1 MLPVPTFSVLAQA
14 HPLRP
19 ERDAFFLGVGCT
31 VEDAICEAAY
41 RRNVPLALMAH
52 TVVVIGDRVIAKEDW
67 RSTRPHAGEQVAMRA
82 VPDGPLAALIPVILS
97 AAAVKGAVA
106 AGLVAAGGWGAVA
119 VGIAGTLVGMAIQ
132 MALTPTPRQS
142 SGLGGRADEVSP
154 LRSLQGTRNDARPY
168 QPIPRIF
175 GRVVNYVPPRGV
187 EYYTELS
194 RGTSDQ
200 FLRVVFVIG
209 EGPLSL
215 SAYKIG
221 DTPLANFED
230 VTVRTREGYSTDPD
244 LTLYPAQVREQ
255 ALSIELKQSN
265 GYSERRSEVSTDEMS
280 FDIVFPNGL
289 QLITGRGRK
298 YQLQVQ
304 FHVQYKAST
313 SDVWLNADISDDR
326 VAVIKDGGGYFTIRT
341 NSKQAVR
348 RTVRIEVPERG
359 QYDLRIKR
367 VTQDDQSDNEG
378 DDQTVTT
385 EQAFWTSFRS
395 YRNDPPFNAENLAT
409 VELRIRAT
417 DQLNGVVDQ
426 FNCTAQAVLP
436 VWNGSSWVEQETRS
450 PAWAFAEVLRGRSN
464 ARPVADSRIDLD
476 ALLAWDESADALG
489 LTFDGALIDSGVS
502 VWERLTDIAATA
514 NAVPAMPDDVYTVV
528 VDEARPTV
536 VQHFTARNITDVRG
550 EKSLAARPHALRV
563 RWPDEQARG
572 QWSERI
578 IYRTGYDATTATR
591 FEVLDLPYTTN
602 ARAAVMRARRLLWQ
616 VELRPEIYY
625 GTADFEHLVCTPGD
639 RVKMAHPT
647 MLWAVGSARVIAR
660 SVSGSTTTGVTLD
673 APLTMDGAESYSMYF
688 RLSGGN
694 DTTIPVD
701 TVAGDQTVF
710 TFTTPV
716 TTAGGPRVGDLVT
729 LGEPVDLIVRNI
741 EPQENLS
748 ARISFLDYAPEIFDA
763 DGGAIPDWDPQI
775 TLPPVVNR
783 ATPSPPAVE
792 SVDSGE
798 GVLIR
803 NSDDTFSARIV
814 VSFTVDQ
821 NATGVRAEVVQAR
834 FREYDSVEDFQSA
847 QSFVAGNAGT
857 VSLWPVED
865 AAVYEIWLRSVSS
878 VGSTSEWTKTRHRV
892 VGTRSLRIRPP
903 AVDRF
908 YRSGDALVWPYPNPP
923 VDLAGFLLRANY
935 GTSLDWGT
943 ARALHQGVVTAPP
956 FDISGLHGTQTILI
970 KAVDTSGNV
979 STTAA
984 SVTINLGDVPVSN
997 ILDTQSEAPTFA
1009 GVIAGGTVSG
1019 GLLEADLV
1027 SDPLFWSADD
1037 ALFWPTTDGDP
1048 FWPPIVYSELSYIAS
1063 WTPTSD
1069 QLDDGIL
1076 FVDSD
1081 ITGDFTIDY
1090 RISTSPTFWGSGGST
1105 FWGADDDLFWAS
1117 ETVGEWTPWP
1127 GKLGPFDTT
1136 ADTYQVRATVLGGPV
1151 QGVITELDLICDV
1164 PDIVERFDDVAIAAT
1179 TGTRLTLTQTY
1190 RAIDNIVI
1198 TRQDDGGTG
1207 VRAEWVD
1214 KQANPGAAGGPL
1226 IKVRDASAAVVDGVV
1241 DVVIKGH

>member
-14 HPLRP
+14 HPLRAD
-19 ERDAFFLGVGCT
+19 RDAFFLGVGCT

-41 RRNVPLALMAH
+41 RRNVPLELMAY
-52 TVVVIGDRVIAKEDW
+52 TVVVIGDQVIAKQAW
-67 RSTRPHAGEQVAMRA
+67 SSTRPHAGQQLTMRA

-106 AGLVAAGGWGAVA
+106 AGLVAAGSWGAVA
-119 VGIAGTLVGMAIQ
+119 IGIGATLVGMAIQ
-132 MALTPTPRQS
+132 MAITPTPRQS
-142 SGLGGRADEVSP
+142 SGFGGRADEVSP
-154 LRSLQGTRNDARPY
+154 LRSLQGVRNDARPY

-175 GRVVNYVPPRGV
+175 GRVVSYTPPRGV
-187 EYYTELS
+187 EFYTELS

-215 SAYKIG
+215 SAFKIG

-230 VTVRTREGYSTDPD
+230 VTVRVREGYSTDPD

-255 ALSIELKQSN
+255 ALNIELKQAN
-265 GYSERRSEVSTDEMS
+265 GYSQRRSEVSTDEMS

-298 YQLQVQ
+298 YQLQVS
-304 FHVQYKAST
+304 FHVQYKAAS

-326 VAVIKDGGGYFTIRT
+326 VSVIKDGGGQFTIRA
-341 NSKQAVR
+341 NSKQAIR
-348 RTVRIEVPERG
+348 RTIRIEVPERG
-359 QYDLRIKR
+359 QYDLRVKR

-378 DDQTVTT
+378 EDQTVTT

-395 YRNDPPFNAENLAT
+395 YRNDPPFNATNLAT

-417 DQLNGVVDQ
+417 DQLNGVIDQ

-436 VWNGSSWVEQETRS
+436 VWNGSAWVEQETRS

-476 ALLAWDESADALG
+476 ALMAWADSADELG

-502 VWERLTDIAATA
+502 VWDRLTDIAATA
-514 NAVPAMPDDVYTVV
+514 NAAPAMPNGIYTVV
-528 VDEARPTV
+528 VDEPKTTV
-536 VQHFTARNITDVRG
+536 VQHFTARNLADVRG

-578 IYRTGYDATTATR
+578 IYRQGYNATTATR

-602 ARAAVMRARRLLWQ
+602 ARAAVLRARRLLWQ
-616 VELRPEIYY
+616 AELRPEIYY

-639 RVKMAHPT
+639 RVKVAHPT
-647 MLWAVGSARVIAR
+647 MLWAVGSARVHALAT
-660 SVSGSTTTGVTLD
+660 SGSNTTGVTLD
-673 APLTMDGAESYSMYF
+673 APLTMDGTESYTLYC
-688 RLSGGN
+688 RLADGT
-694 DTTIPVD
+694 DATIAVD
-701 TVAGDQTVF
+701 TVAGDQTVL

-716 TTAGGPRVGDLVT
+716 ATSSGPAVGDLVT
-729 LGEPVDLIVRNI
+729 LGEPVDLIVRSI
-741 EPQENLS
+741 EPQENLAAS
-748 ARISFLDYAPEIFDA
+748 ITFLDYAPAIFDA
-763 DGGAIPDWDPQI
+763 DGGAIDEWDPQI
-775 TLPPVVNR
+775 TLPPLVNR
-783 ATPSPPAVE
+783 ATPSPPAIE
-792 SVDSGE
+792 SMDSGE
-798 GVLIR
+798 GVLVR
-803 NSDDTFSARIV
+803 ASDGTFTSRIV

-821 NATGVRAEVVQAR
+821 SATGVPAEIVQAR
-834 FREYDSVEDFQSA
+834 FREAGSVEDWQWGS
-847 QSFVAGNAGT
+847 VGNPTGG
-857 VSLWPVED
+857 VISLAPVED
-865 AAVYEIWLRSVSS
+865 EATYEIELRSVSA
-878 VGSTSEWTKTRHRV
+878 VGGTSEWVRTQHTVIGKT
-892 VGTRSLRIRPP
+892 SLPP
-903 AVDRF
+903 DVERF

-923 VDLAGFLLRANY
+923 VDLAGFLLRANF
-935 GTSLDWGT
+935 GTSQDWGA
-943 ARALHQGVVTAPP
+943 ARALHQGVVSAPP
-956 FDISGLHGTQTILI
+956 FDISTLHGTQTILI

-979 STTAA
+979 SATAA
-984 SVTINLGDVPVSN
+984 SVTIDLGDLPVEN
-997 ILDTQSEAPTFA
+997 VIDTQSEAPGFTGA
-1009 GVIAGGTVSG
+1009 ITGGTVSAG
-1019 GLLEADLV
+1019 VLEADLL
-1027 SDPLFWSADD
+1027 SSPLFWRADA
-1037 ALFWPTTDGDP
+1037 ALFWPADDADD
-1048 FWPPIVYSELSYIAS
+1048 FWPASVYDELSYIAS
-1063 WTPTSD
+1063 WTPASD

-1076 FVDSD
+1076 LIEAD
-1081 ITGDFTIDY
+1081 ITGDYTLDY
-1090 RISTSPTFWGSGGST
+1090 RISTSPLFWGSSGDP
-1105 FWGADDDLFWAS
+1105 FWDADDDLFWPES
-1117 ETVGEWTPWP
+1117 TIGSWVPWP
-1127 GKLGPFDTT
+1127 GRLGPFDTT

-1151 QGVITELDLICDV
+1151 QGVITTLDLICDV

-1179 TGTRLTLTQTY
+1179 TGTRLTLTKTY

>member
-1 MLPVPTFSVLAQA
+1 MLPVPTFSVLAQP

-82 VPDGPLAALIPVILS
+82 VPDGPLVALIPVILS
-97 AAAVKGAVA
+97 AAATSTAIS
-106 AGLVAAGGWGAVA
+106 AGLVTAGSFAAAAIGIGA
-119 VGIAGTLVGMAIQ
+119 TLVGMAIQ

-142 SGLGGRADEVSP
+142 SNFGGRADEVSP

-175 GRVVNYVPPRGV
+175 GRVVGYTPPRGT
-187 EYYTELS
+187 EFYTELS

-200 FLRVVFVIG
+200 FLRVVFVLG
-209 EGPLSL
+209 EGPLSI
-215 SAYKIG
+215 SALKIG
-221 DTPLANFED
+221 DTPVANFED
-230 VTVRTREGYSTDPD
+230 VTVRIREGYSTDPD
-244 LTLYPAQVREQ
+244 LTLFPAQVRETPIQ
-255 ALSIELKQSN
+255 IELKQAN
-265 GYSERRSEVSTDEMS
+265 GYSQRRSEVSTDEMS
-280 FDIVFPNGL
+280 IDVVFPNGL

-298 YQLQVQ
+298 YQLQVS
-304 FHVQYKAST
+304 FHVQYKAAT

-326 VAVIKDGGGYFTIRT
+326 VSVIKDGSGYFTIRA
-341 NSKQAVR
+341 NSKQAIR
-348 RTVRIEVPERG
+348 RTIRIEVPERG

-378 DDQTVTT
+378 QDQTVTT
-385 EQAFWTSFRS
+385 EQAFWTAFRS
-395 YRNDPPFNAENLAT
+395 YRNDPPFNAANLAT
-409 VELRIRAT
+409 VEMRIRAT
-417 DQLNGVVDQ
+417 DQLNGVIDQ
-426 FNCTAQAVLP
+426 FNCSVQAVLP
-436 VWNGSSWVEQETRS
+436 VWTGSAWVEQETRS

-464 ARPVADSRIDLD
+464 ARPLADSRLDLD
-476 ALLAWDESADALG
+476 ALLAWDASSAALG
-489 LTFDGALIDSGVS
+489 LTFDGAFIDAGVS
-502 VWERLTDIAATA
+502 AWDRLTDIAATA
-514 NAVPAMPDDVYTVV
+514 NAVPATPNGIYTVV

-536 VQHFTARNITDVRG
+536 AQHFTARNLTDVRG
-550 EKSLAARPHALRV
+550 EKSLVARPHALRV

-578 IYRTGYDATTATR
+578 IYRQGYNATTATR

-616 VELRPEIYY
+616 AELRPEIYY

-639 RVKMAHPT
+639 RVKVAHPT
-647 MLWAVGSARVIAR
+647 MLWAVGSARVHALAT
-660 SVSGSTTTGVTLD
+660 SGSNTTGITLD
-673 APLTMDGAESYSMYF
+673 APLTMDGAESYTIYC
-688 RLSGGN
+688 RLADGT
-694 DTTIPVD
+694 DATIAVD
-701 TVAGDQTVF
+701 TVAGDQTDL

-716 TTAGGPRVGDLVT
+716 ATATGPQVGDLVT

-741 EPQENLS
+741 DSQDHLS
-748 ARISFLDYAPEIFDA
+748 ATISFLDYSPEIFDA
-763 DGGAIPDWDPQI
+763 DAGPIDDWDPQI
-775 TLPPVVNR
+775 TLPPVANR
-783 ATPSPPAVE
+783 ATPSPPSIE

-798 GVLIR
+798 GVLVR
-803 NSDDTFSARIV
+803 ASDGTFVSRIV

-821 NATGVRAEVVQAR
+821 SATGVAAEIVQAR
-834 FREYDSVEDFQSA
+834 FRESGSVEDWQIGQA
-847 QSFVAGNAGT
+847 AAANGGT
-857 VSLWPVED
+857 ISLAPVED
-865 AAVYEIWLRSVSS
+865 EATYSIELRSVSA
-878 VGSTSEWTKTRHRV
+878 VGATSEWVRIDHTV
-892 VGTRSLRIRPP
+892 VGKTSVPP
-903 AVDRF
+903 DVERF

-923 VDLAGFLLRANY
+923 VDLAGFILRANY
-935 GTSLDWGT
+935 GTSQDWGA

-956 FDISGLHGTQTILI
+956 FDISALHGTQTILI

-979 STTAA
+979 SATAA
-984 SVTINLGDVPVSN
+984 SVTIDLGDLPVEN
-997 ILDTQSEAPTFA
+997 VIDTQSEAPGFT
-1009 GVIAGGTVSG
+1009 GTITGGAVSG
-1019 GLLEADLV
+1019 GVLEADLL
-1027 SDPLFWSADD
+1027 SSPLFWRADD
-1037 ALFWPTTDGDP
+1037 ALFWPTNDSDD
-1048 FWPPIVYSELSYIAS
+1048 FWPSNVYDELTYVAS
-1063 WTPTSD
+1063 WTPASD

-1076 FVDSD
+1076 LVDTD
-1081 ITGDFTIDY
+1081 ITGDYTLDY
-1090 RISTSPTFWGSGGST
+1090 RISTSPLFWGSGGST
-1105 FWGADDDLFWAS
+1105 FWGADDDLFWPES
-1117 ETVGEWTPWP
+1117 TIGSWVPWP
-1127 GKLGPFDTT
+1127 GRLGPFDTT

-1179 TGTRLTLTQTY
+1179 TGTRLTLTRTY

-1214 KQANPGAAGGPL
+1214 KQANAGAAGGPL
-1226 IKVRDASAAVVDGVV
+1226 IKVRDASSAVVDGVV

>member
-1 MLPVPTFSVLAQA
+1 MLPVPTFSVLAQP

-19 ERDAFFLGVGCT
+19 ERDAFFMGLGCT

-41 RRNVPLALMAH
+41 RRNVPLELMAH
-52 TVVVIGDRVIAKEDW
+52 TVVVIGDRVVAKEAW
-67 RSTRPHAGEQVAMRA
+67 SSTRPNAGEQVTMRA

-97 AAAVKGAVA
+97 AAATTAATAAALSATTITLIGLGA
-106 AGLVAAGGWGAVA
+106 
-119 VGIAGTLVGMAIQ
+119 TLVGMAIQ
-132 MALTPTPRQS
+132 MAITPTPRQS
-142 SGLGGRADEVSP
+142 SSFGGRADEVSP

-168 QPIPRIF
+168 QPVPRIF
-175 GRVVNYVPPRGV
+175 GRVVSYTPPRGT
-187 EYYTELS
+187 EFYTELS
-194 RGTSDQ
+194 RGSSDQ

-209 EGPLSL
+209 EGPLSISGL
-215 SAYKIG
+215 KIG

-230 VTVRTREGYSTDPD
+230 VTVRIREGYDTDAD

-255 ALSIELKQSN
+255 SLNIELKQAN
-265 GYSERRSEVSTDEMS
+265 GYSQRRSEVSTDEMS

-304 FHVQYKAST
+304 FHVQYKAAS
-313 SDVWLNADISDDR
+313 SSVWLNATISNDR
-326 VAVIKDGGGYFTIRT
+326 AAVINDGAGYFTVRT

-348 RTVRIEVPERG
+348 RTIRIEVPERG
-359 QYDLRIKR
+359 QYDLRVKR

-378 DDQTVTT
+378 EDQTVTT
-385 EQAFWTSFRS
+385 EQAFWTAFRS
-395 YRNDPPFNAENLAT
+395 YRNDPPFNASNLAT

-417 DQLNGVVDQ
+417 DQLNGVIDQ

-436 VWNGSSWVEQETRS
+436 VWNGSAWVEQETRS

-476 ALLAWDESADALG
+476 ALMAWADSADALG

-514 NAVPAMPDDVYTVV
+514 NAVPAMPNGIYTVV
-528 VDEARPTV
+528 VDEAKPTV
-536 VQHFTARNITDVRG
+536 VQHFTSRNLTDVRG
-550 EKSLAARPHALRV
+550 EKSLVARPHALRV

-578 IYRTGYDATTATR
+578 IYRQGYNATTATR

-616 VELRPEIYY
+616 AELRPEIYH
-625 GTADFEHLVCTPGD
+625 GTADWEHLVCTPGD
-639 RVKMAHPT
+639 RVKVAHPT
-647 MLWAVGSARVIAR
+647 MLWAVGSARVHALAT
-660 SVSGSTTTGVTLD
+660 SGSNTAGVTLD
-673 APLTMDGAESYSMYF
+673 APLTMDGAESYTLYC
-688 RLSGGN
+688 RLADGT
-694 DTTIPVD
+694 DATIAVD
-701 TVAGDQTVF
+701 TVAGDQTEL

-716 TTAGGPRVGDLVT
+716 ATSSGPQVGDLVT
-729 LGEPVDLIVRNI
+729 LGEPVDLIVRSI
-741 EPQENLS
+741 EPGENLS
-748 ARISFLDYAPEIFDA
+748 ASISFLDYAPEIFDA
-763 DGGAIPDWDPQI
+763 DAGAIDEWDPQI
-775 TLPPVVNR
+775 TLPPVQNR

-792 SVDSGE
+792 SIDSGE
-798 GVLIR
+798 GVLVR
-803 NSDDTFSARIV
+803 ASDGTFTSRIV
-814 VSFTVDQ
+814 VAFTVDQ
-821 NATGVRAEVVQAR
+821 TATGVAAEIVQAR
-834 FREYDSVEDFQSA
+834 FRESGSVEDWQWTS
-847 QSFVAGNAGT
+847 AGNPTGGV
-857 VSLWPVED
+857 VSLAPVED
-865 AAVYEIWLRSVSS
+865 AATYAIELRSVSA
-878 VGSTSEWTKTRHRV
+878 VGATSEWVRIDHTV
-892 VGTRSLRIRPP
+892 VGKSSLPP
-903 AVDRF
+903 DVERF

-935 GTSLDWGT
+935 GTSQDWGA

-956 FDISGLHGTQTILI
+956 FDISALHGTQTILI

-984 SVTINLGDVPVSN
+984 SVTIDLGDLPVEN
-997 ILDTQSEAPTFA
+997 VIDTQSEAPGFT
-1009 GVIAGGTVSG
+1009 GPITGGTVSG
-1019 GLLEADLV
+1019 GVLEADLL
-1027 SDPLFWSADD
+1027 SSPLFWRADN
-1037 ALFWPTTDGDP
+1037 ALFWPTDDSDD
-1048 FWPPIVYSELSYIAS
+1048 FWPSNVYDELTYIAS
-1063 WTPTSD
+1063 WTPASD

-1076 FVDSD
+1076 LIEAD
-1081 ITGDFTIDY
+1081 ITGDYSLDY
-1090 RISTSPTFWGSGGST
+1090 RISTSPTFWGSDPST
-1105 FWGADDDLFWAS
+1105 FWGADHDLFWPES
-1117 ETVGEWTPWP
+1117 TIGSWVPWP
-1127 GKLGPFDTT
+1127 GRLGPFDTT
-1136 ADTYQVRATVLGGPV
+1136 ADTYQVRTTVLGGPL

-1164 PDIVERFDDVAIAAT
+1164 PDIVERFDDIAIAAT
-1179 TGTRLTLTQTY
+1179 TGTRLTLTKTY

-1226 IKVRDASAAVVDGVV
+1226 IKVRNSAGTVVDGVV